1 MNQKSFINIIV
12 IICICFILFIYQL
25 KNNLSKSV
33 SSSIENSLNSNNMK
47 VLDALYQNNAANK
60 NNDLKERKE
69 SQPESNEKL
78 NIELLQWISEL
89 KLR

>member
-1 MNQKSFINIIV
+1 
-12 IICICFILFIYQL
+12 
-25 KNNLSKSV
+25 
-33 SSSIENSLNSNNMK
+33 MK
-47 VLDALYQNNAANK
+47 VLDALYQNSAANK